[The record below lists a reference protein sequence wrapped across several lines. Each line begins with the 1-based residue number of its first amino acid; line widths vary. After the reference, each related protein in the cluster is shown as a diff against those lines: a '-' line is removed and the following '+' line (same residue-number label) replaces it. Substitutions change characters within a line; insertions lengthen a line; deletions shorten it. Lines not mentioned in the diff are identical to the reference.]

1 MLEVEQ
7 VIVIATDIYNSDS
20 QRSKCQL
27 SVWCQQQ
34 SQPHSKDQVKFTIC
48 KKTNRSGKPCKDNT
62 VKTLQKEWTW
72 RESNPS
78 KSSVELNLL
87 ISGLSIQPEMWYVTT
102 RQNQVRNN
110 PSQLSAN
117 STPLELLE

>member
-1 MLEVEQ
+1 M
-7 VIVIATDIYNSDS
+7 
-20 QRSKCQL
+20 
-27 SVWCQQQ
+27 
-34 SQPHSKDQVKFTIC
+34 
-48 KKTNRSGKPCKDNT
+48 
-62 VKTLQKEWTW
+62 KTLQKEWTW